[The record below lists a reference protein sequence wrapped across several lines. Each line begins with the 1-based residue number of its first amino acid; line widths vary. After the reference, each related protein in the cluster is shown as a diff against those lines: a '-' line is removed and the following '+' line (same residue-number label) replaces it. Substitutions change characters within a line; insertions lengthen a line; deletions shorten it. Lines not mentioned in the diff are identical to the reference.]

1 MDYGWNQLTR
11 WLYLSNEEA
20 YVHASSLN
28 SVPEKYPAVRL
39 AHEADE
45 NIEESGPVDSISEC
59 TDTVHCCKFLYK
71 FIMLYVVLYNRHVC
85 LLF

>member
-1 MDYGWNQLTR
+1 MESTNALTLLIQTKR
-11 WLYLSNEEA
+11 PTF
-20 YVHASSLN
+20 ASSLN

-45 NIEESGPVDSISEC
+45 NIEESGPADSISEC